1 MRSDRIGALAIVA
14 SAVGYGFVSVLLKL
28 ALEAGAR
35 PLALAAW
42 RFVLAAVAVWLL
54 LAVRRR
60 PLPSRT
66 ALPRLCG
73 LGALYSMDAL
83 LFTIALQWVAASTA
97 TLVFYAY
104 PVAVVLLAAAF
115 LSEPLTRRR
124 LLACGLTVLGCALTA
139 GGSPEGGRPL
149 GILLVLLAMS
159 ALAVYIVT
167 GRRILAREPAHAS
180 AAVIVTASAAILVGV
195 AVAAG
200 ETDLGGGSRALV
212 LVLLLSIVC
221 TAFPIT
227 LFVVGIQRVNAGRAA
242 IFSTLEPVVTVIV
255 AAALLG
261 ERIGGV
267 QVAGG
272 VAILA
277 GVLGLRS
284 ERPLPDA
291 ERVTPLDS
299 P

>member
-1 MRSDRIGALAIVA
+1 MRSERIGALAIVA
-14 SAVGYGFVSVLLKL
+14 SAVGYGFVAVLLKL
-28 ALEAGAR
+28 ALEAGAH

-42 RFVLAAVAVWLL
+42 RFIVAAVAVWLL

-60 PLPSRT
+60 PLPSRG
-66 ALPRLCG
+66 ALPGLCG
-73 LGALYSMDAL
+73 LGALYSLDAL

-124 LLACGLTVLGCALTA
+124 LIACGLTVLGCALTA

-149 GILLVLLAMS
+149 GFLLVLLAMS
-159 ALAVYIVT
+159 ALAVYIVS

-180 AAVIVTASAAILVGV
+180 AAVIITTSAILLA
-195 AVAAG
+195 AVALVSG
-200 ETDLGGGSRALV
+200 EIELGGGRQALL
-212 LVLLLSIVC
+212 LVLLLAVVC
-221 TAFPIT
+221 TAVPIT
-227 LFVVGIQRVNAGRAA
+227 LFVVGLKRVDAGRAA
-242 IFSTLEPVVTVIV
+242 ILSTLEPVVTVIV

-261 ERIGGV
+261 ERIGAI

-272 VAILA
+272 IAILG

>member
-1 MRSDRIGALAIVA
+1 MLAIVA

-28 ALEAGAR
+28 ALDAGAR
-35 PLALAAW
+35 PLPLAAW
-42 RFVLAAVAVWLL
+42 RFVVAAVAIWLL

-60 PLPSRT
+60 PFPSRA
-66 ALPRLCG
+66 ALPGLCG

-124 LLACGLTVLGCALTA
+124 LVACGLTVLGCALTA
-139 GGSPEGGRPL
+139 GGSPEGGHPL
-149 GILLVLLAMS
+149 GFLLVLVAMA
-159 ALAVYIVT
+159 ALAVYIVS
-167 GRRILAREPAHAS
+167 GRRILAREPAHGS
-180 AAVIVTASAAILVGV
+180 AAVIITATAVILVAV

-200 ETDLGGGSRALV
+200 ETELGGGRRAGF
-212 LVLLLSIVC
+212 LVLLLAIIC

-227 LFVVGIQRVNAGRAA
+227 LFVVGLKRVDAGRAA
-242 IFSTLEPVVTVIV
+242 IMSTLEPVVTVIV
-255 AAALLG
+255 AGTLLG
-261 ERIGGV
+261 ERIGAV

-272 VAILA
+272 VAILG

>member
-1 MRSDRIGALAIVA
+1 MRSERIGALAIVA
-14 SAVGYGFVSVLLKL
+14 SAVGYGFVAVLLKL

-35 PLALAAW
+35 PLPLAAW
-42 RFVLAAVAVWLL
+42 RFVVAAVAVWLL

-60 PLPSRT
+60 PLPSRA

-124 LLACGLTVLGCALTA
+124 LVACVLTVLGCALTA

-149 GILLVLLAMS
+149 GLLLVLLAMS
-159 ALAVYIVT
+159 ALAVYIVS

-180 AAVIVTASAAILVGV
+180 AAVIITASAVILV
-195 AVAAG
+195 ALAFAAG
-200 ETDLGGGSRALV
+200 EIGLEGGRRARI
-212 LVLLLSIVC
+212 LVLLLAVVC
-221 TAFPIT
+221 TAFPVT
-227 LFVVGIQRVNAGRAA
+227 LFVVGLKRVDAGRAA
-242 IFSTLEPVVTVIV
+242 ILSTLEPVVTVIV
-255 AAALLG
+255 AAVLLG
-261 ERIGGV
+261 ERIGAV

-272 VAILA
+272 VAILG

-284 ERPLPDA
+284 ERPLPHA
-291 ERVTPLDS
+291 ECVTSLDS

>member
-1 MRSDRIGALAIVA
+1 MRAERIGVLAVVG

-35 PLALAAW
+35 PLPLAAW
-42 RFVLAAVAVWLL
+42 RFVFAAIAVWLL
-54 LAVRRR
+54 LAIRRR
-60 PLPSRT
+60 PLPSR
-66 ALPRLCG
+66 ASVPRLFG

-83 LFTIALQWVAASTA
+83 LFTIALQWVPASTA

-124 LLACGLTVLGCALTA
+124 LMACALTVIGCALTA
-139 GGSPEGGRPL
+139 GGSTGGGRPL
-149 GILLVLLAMS
+149 GIALVLLAMS
-159 ALAVYIVT
+159 ALALYIVT
-167 GRRILAREPAHAS
+167 GRRILGREPAHSS
-180 AAVIVTASAAILVGV
+180 AAVIVTASAAILVVV
-195 AVAAG
+195 AMAAG
-200 ETDLGGGSRALV
+200 ETSLGGGARAWV

-221 TAFPIT
+221 TALPIT
-227 LFVVGIQRVNAGRAA
+227 LFVVGIQRVDAGRAA
-242 IFSTLEPVVTVIV
+242 ILSTLEPVVTVIV
-255 AAALLG
+255 AALLLN
-261 ERIGGV
+261 ERIGV
-267 QVAGG
+267 IQVTGG
-272 VAILA
+272 MAILG

-284 ERPLPDA
+284 ARPFSET